1 MSVKEH
7 GLTSQVCKV
16 EVGNVVRATAGWWA
30 WLLLPVVALLF
41 KTSGQVRADE
51 GFVVPNA
58 HPPKGEYAGKD
69 VEQPI
74 EFPHN
79 NHTKN
84 NQINCMYCHTY
95 ARRSKGAGGPPA
107 GGGGGGR
114 GGGAAGGPRGE

>member
-16 EVGNVVRATAGWWA
+16 EVGNVVRAFAGWWA

-41 KTSGQVRADE
+41 MASGQVRVDD
-51 GFVVPNA
+51 GFVVFNA

-79 NHTKN
+79 IHAKI
-84 NQINCMYCHTY
+84 NQIYCMYCNSY
-95 ARRSKGAGGPPA
+95 AQRSKVAGILPTCLCLC
-107 GGGGGGR
+107 
-114 GGGAAGGPRGE
+114 